1 MDIEKVKGIIV
12 PIVTPVNQE
21 NQIKTAPLER
31 MVEHV
36 IQGGVNGI
44 LAFGSNGEFFAID
57 KEEQK
62 KGLQTIVKSANK
74 RVPVYMGIGSITTK
88 EGVLMA
94 KTAEENGADGL
105 SILPPMFI
113 SPTDDEL
120 YQHIITIA
128 KAVPHLPVLLY
139 NNPGKVGYSLS
150 VLWSF
155 VFPSIRILLE
165 LRIVVGMHI

>member
-74 RVPVYMGIGSITTK
+74 RVPVYMVLDRSRRRK
-88 EGVLMA
+88 EC
-94 KTAEENGADGL
+94 
-105 SILPPMFI
+105 
-113 SPTDDEL
+113 
-120 YQHIITIA
+120 
-128 KAVPHLPVLLY
+128 
-139 NNPGKVGYSLS
+139 
-150 VLWSF
+150 
-155 VFPSIRILLE
+155 
-165 LRIVVGMHI
+165 